1 MEKPSYLGHRE
12 RIKEKFTAEGLK
24 PFLEHEVL
32 ELLLTFSVPRKD
44 TKKLAWALLNT
55 FGSLNNVLD
64 ADNEALLKVKGIG
77 PQSALLI
84 NVIDEIITRHT
95 LWENEEKQ
103 GILNQEELYKYVTT
117 YLQDNSKEFFAVL
130 FLDIKLKVIAAEIL
144 AEGKIDNNADLIRKF
159 AEFVFKY
166 GAKSVIFVHNYIGDR
181 PLPIQENIETAKHF
195 HNTLKVLTVTI
206 ADHIITGAGKLYS
219 LRSRTYLEKPKILL

>member
-12 RIKEKFTAEGLK
+12 RIKEKFMAKGLK

-55 FGSLNNVLD
+55 FGPLNNVLE

-77 PQSALLI
+77 PQSAHFI

-95 LWENEEKQ
+95 LWEITEKQ
-103 GILNQEELYKYVTT
+103 GILNQEELYKYVST
-117 YLQDNSKEFFAVL
+117 YLQDNSKEFFAAL

-144 AEGKIDNNADLIRKF
+144 AEGNIDTNTVSNRKF
-159 AEFVFKY
+159 AELVFKY
-166 GAKSVIFVHNYIGDR
+166 GTKSVIFVHNYIGDR
-181 PLPIQENIETAKHF
+181 PLPLQENIEISKHF
-195 HNTLKVLTVTI
+195 RNTLKVLSVTI

-219 LRSRTYLEKPKILL
+219 IRSRTYLEKPKILL

>member
-24 PFLEHEVL
+24 SFLEHEVL

-44 TKKLAWALLNT
+44 TKKLAWALLKE
-55 FGSLNNVLD
+55 FGSLNNVLEVDKD
-64 ADNEALLKVKGIG
+64 ALRKVKGIG

-95 LWENEEKQ
+95 LWEIGEKQ
-103 GILNQEELYKYVTT
+103 GVLNQEELYKYVTT

-144 AEGKIDNNADLIRKF
+144 VEGEIDNKDVLIRKF
-159 AEFVFKY
+159 AELVFKY
-166 GAKSVIFVHNYIGDR
+166 GAKSVIFVHNYIGER
-181 PLPIQENIETAKHF
+181 PLPLQENIDIAKHF
-195 HNTLKVLTVTI
+195 HNTLKVLSVTI

-219 LRSRTYLEKPKILL
+219 LRSRSYLEKPKILL